1 MSLALKH
8 GTSLVALAMEKER
21 CTIAPIVESVAPRNA
36 NACEFNGVERIICMR
51 ACVAW
56 LGLVVCVRADV
67 QCMPRF
73 RANSSTDDVRLRQ
86 FYFTVPTNK
95 K

>member
-21 CTIAPIVESVAPRNA
+21 EIVVPRAPRPRNA
-36 NACEFNGVERIICMR
+36 NACEFDRVERIICMR

-56 LGLVVCVRADV
+56 LGLVVCVCADV

-73 RANSSTDDVRLRQ
+73 RANSS
-86 FYFTVPTNK
+86 Y
-95 K
+95 